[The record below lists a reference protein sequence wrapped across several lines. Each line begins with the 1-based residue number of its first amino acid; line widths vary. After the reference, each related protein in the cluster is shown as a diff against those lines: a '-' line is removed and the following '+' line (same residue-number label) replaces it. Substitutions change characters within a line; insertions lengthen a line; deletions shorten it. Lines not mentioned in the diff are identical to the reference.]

1 MSENKFE
8 QLIELFIAED
18 EQGAKDLFHEIVVE
32 KSRDIYESLVDEDQ
46 VEETAEIEEDEE
58 AVEESEEEI
67 EESDF
72 DEAELGGDAADDMI
86 DDIEA
91 DEEGLSME
99 GDEGDEEIEDR
110 VVELEDALEE
120 LKREFE
126 QLMSGDD
133 EAEDGDMDMD
143 MDMGDEEGEDDG
155 DDEEAE
161 EESYAYESDDEEV
174 EEKAT
179 AKSDAEQMREYV
191 EKVNGGF
198 GAKIGGD
205 NGQNTKS
212 PIAKPNNM
220 GGNARNLAQGGEEK
234 GGNNTGLGDK
244 NAKEDNAGNVNVPGG
259 KAGKSMKSMP
269 KGHGAEKKGQGE
281 NAANKKSL
289 IGGK

>member
-143 MDMGDEEGEDDG
+143 MDMGDEEGE
-155 DDEEAE
+155 E
-161 EESYAYESDDEEV
+161 EEGEEEDEMEESLVREYT
-174 EEKAT
+174 EKAPAPVT
-179 AKSDAEQMREYV
+179 SEE
-191 EKVNGGF
+191 
-198 GAKIGGD
+198 GD
-205 NGQNTKS
+205 GSAGPVAGKND
-212 PIAKPNNM
+212 M
-220 GGNARNLAQGGEEK
+220 GGSAKNISQGGEEK
-234 GGNNTGLGDK
+234 GGATPKSTTQTDAHDTRG
-244 NAKEDNAGNVNVPGG
+244 ATMS
-259 KAGKSMKSMP
+259 KA
-269 KGHGAEKKGQGE
+269 
-281 NAANKKSL
+281 
-289 IGGK
+289 